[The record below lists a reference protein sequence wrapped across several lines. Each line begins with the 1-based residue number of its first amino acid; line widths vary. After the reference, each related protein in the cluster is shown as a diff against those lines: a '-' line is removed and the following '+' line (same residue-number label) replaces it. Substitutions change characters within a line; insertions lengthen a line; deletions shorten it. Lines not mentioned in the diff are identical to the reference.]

1 MNELIA
7 VFFPTRKALNFL
19 PVFVV
24 LKSIAVAILFSQNI
38 VIGVTIL
45 FIIIVTTDRPN

>member
-7 VFFPTRKALNFL
+7 LFFPTRKALNFL

-38 VIGVTIL
+38 VIGVAIL
-45 FIIIVTTDRPN
+45 FFIIVNKPDFR